1 MRIKHILFAGLVLV
15 VGGLTVQA
23 QQNKTIDMGKLHYGI
38 KAGGNLSN
46 VILVGNTQSTVYDY
60 KSRIGFYA
68 GGYAEY
74 PILDFLS
81 ARMELYYNNIGTRA
95 SYLNNPDVK
104 ISQRSNYLSLPVLA
118 KASHPSFPELYA
130 TLGFGFNIRL
140 SYTYIVKEQPP
151 TTNYIRRTNMNE
163 YEKGL
168 NMVFLA
174 GVGYHLTDDLAVEIG
189 FGRSLNTPFK
199 SIPNSSV
206 YMFRHQ
212 YLQLGMTYK
221 LK

>member
-15 VGGLTVQA
+15 VGGLTIQA

-104 ISQRSNYLSLPVLA
+104 ISQKEQLSL
-118 KASHPSFPELYA
+118 F
-130 TLGFGFNIRL
+130 TGF
-140 SYTYIVKEQPP
+140 S
-151 TTNYIRRTNMNE
+151 
-163 YEKGL
+163 
-168 NMVFLA
+168 
-174 GVGYHLTDDLAVEIG
+174 
-189 FGRSLNTPFK
+189 K
-199 SIPNSSV
+199 SISPFFS
-206 YMFRHQ
+206 
-212 YLQLGMTYK
+212 
-221 LK
+221 